1 MKKSF
6 IMEGARTPF
15 GRMGGALHTVSA
27 MELGG
32 RAMAEALRRSELRP
46 NEVDEVIVGHV
57 LQGGQGQLTSRQAA
71 RAALI
76 PWEVK
81 TETINKVCASGMR
94 SITLADQIIRSG
106 DGSKIVAAGMESM
119 SQAPHFTKSVRFG
132 QKMGDISLIDSMV
145 HDGLTCS
152 FESVHMGVYGNE
164 SATKFGIGRDE
175 QDRFAY
181 ESHKRAKNA
190 QESGKFAEEIV
201 GITVKSRRGDV
212 VVKEDEAIRH
222 DIQLEALGKLS
233 PVFGK
238 DGTITAG
245 NAPGVND
252 GASAVVVM
260 DEASV
265 KASGKEPLAEIVG
278 HTAIAVETE
287 RFPET
292 PGLIIEKLCEKT
304 GINVEQVDLFELNEA
319 FSMVALV
326 GKQLGSIPED
336 KLNVNGGAV
345 ALGHPIG
352 ASGNRIVLTLAYEL
366 RRRGGGIGIAAICS
380 GGGQGDAIMIKV
392 PQSSY

>member
-15 GRMGGALHTVSA
+15 GRMGGALYTLSA

-32 RAMAEALRRSELRP
+32 SAIAEAVRRSELQP
-46 NEVDEVIVGHV
+46 DEVDEVIVGHV

-71 RAALI
+71 RFAQI

-119 SQAPHFTKSVRFG
+119 SQAPHFTKNVRFG

-152 FESVHMGVYGNE
+152 FESVHMGMYGNG
-164 SATKFGIGRDE
+164 SATKFGIGREE
-175 QDRFAY
+175 QDHFAY
-181 ESHKRAKNA
+181 ESHIRAKKA
-190 QESGKFAEEIV
+190 QEAGKFADEIV
-201 GITVKSRRGDV
+201 GITVKSRRGEV
-212 VVKEDEAIRH
+212 VVHEDEAIRH
-222 DIQLEALGKLS
+222 DVQLEALGKLP

-238 DGTITAG
+238 EGTITAG

-265 KASGKEPLAEIVG
+265 KASGKEPLAEIIG
-278 HTAIAVETE
+278 HTAIAVEAE

-292 PGLIIEKLCEKT
+292 PGLIIEKLCKKT

-326 GKQLGSIPED
+326 GKQLGGIPEE

-392 PQSSY
+392 P